1 MFMDSE
7 TIEDAFD
14 REKAKIT
21 NRRSVNVPQLILC
34 ALEIKI
40 SIELFDLIREKSD
53 RIIDAR
59 TFQIIEIAKSAERF
73 MSSTLFIRVIEALI
87 DLKIEAFFE
96 FRFFKE
102 ESQGNHPTITPY
114 NTIIIT

>member
-1 MFMDSE
+1 MFIDSE

-40 SIELFDLIREKSD
+40 SIELFDLIREKAIGS
-53 RIIDAR
+53 
-59 TFQIIEIAKSAERF
+59 SMPERF
-73 MSSTLFIRVIEALI
+73 RSSR
-87 DLKIEAFFE
+87 
-96 FRFFKE
+96 
-102 ESQGNHPTITPY
+102 
-114 NTIIIT
+114 

>member
-1 MFMDSE
+1 MFIDSE

-40 SIELFDLIREKSD
+40 SIELFDLISQNVSDHRDSQERGKIYEQYPFYQGHRSSD
-53 RIIDAR
+53 RSEDR
-59 TFQIIEIAKSAERF
+59 G
-73 MSSTLFIRVIEALI
+73 LF
-87 DLKIEAFFE
+87 
-96 FRFFKE
+96 
-102 ESQGNHPTITPY
+102 
-114 NTIIIT
+114 

>member
-1 MFMDSE
+1 MFIDSE

-87 DLKIEAFFE
+87 DLKIEAFLSLDFL
-96 FRFFKE
+96 RKKAKE
-102 ESQGNHPTITPY
+102 TTPQ
-114 NTIIIT
+114 